1 MPFGEP
7 FKDLVGATVSRAGV
21 GALSHVSTARAQR
34 YVVAEERYQPFEGLP
49 RWLAS
54 RTEDRGFVADIATL
68 EADVHEH
75 KVFDIREPVLLEHRH
90 GYAFLRSGLV
100 QESLTYWQLDTGPT
114 PKGFRDYLAWLINED
129 SITFLPRAVSL
140 RARWE
145 GNFWH
150 LHDNVLSKLIAI
162 DELDLPDD
170 VPLLVGRPLWESR
183 YFAELRTMP
192 AFRDRNW
199 MLHDRPIRT
208 DRMIVCLEGSFRREN
223 MAFVHQSLADAP
235 VAASPATPELL
246 FLSREA
252 GIERH
257 LDNEPALTQQLAPR
271 GFTTLRAERL
281 SLPERLQTFR
291 AARCVVLP
299 LGAGL
304 ANVVHRIGRPTGIVE
319 VFPADKE
326 FAQPY
331 GAWLSREFGFTY
343 RAVVGSPVTSR
354 GSFTVDPAP
363 VMRAVDAVLDELPRD
378 TPAVRTGVREFLH
391 LPRIG
396 PITAPSSAGRPAAR
410 LKRIHPSDAGSCDG
424 CRSRRSP
431 FV

>member
-1 MPFGEP
+1 MRSSE
-7 FKDLVGATVSRAGV
+7 
-21 GALSHVSTARAQR
+21 
-34 YVVAEERYQPFEGLP
+34 
-49 RWLAS
+49 
-54 RTEDRGFVADIATL
+54 
-68 EADVHEH
+68 
-75 KVFDIREPVLLEHRH
+75 
-90 GYAFLRSGLV
+90 SGLV

-114 PKGFRDYLAWLINED
+114 PKAFRDYLAWLINED

-170 VPLLVGRPLWESR
+170 VPLLVGRRLWESR

-235 VAASPATPELL
+235 VAASPSTSDLL

-257 LDNEPALTQQLAPR
+257 LDNEPALTQQSRTDAASPR
-271 GFTTLRAERL
+271 SEPSGCH
-281 SLPERLQTFR
+281 LPERLQTFR

-304 ANVVHRIGRPTGIVE
+304 ANVVHRIGQPTGIVE
-319 VFPADKE
+319 IFPADKE

-331 GAWLSREFGFTY
+331 GPG
-343 RAVVGSPVTSR
+343 
-354 GSFTVDPAP
+354 
-363 VMRAVDAVLDELPRD
+363 
-378 TPAVRTGVREFLH
+378 
-391 LPRIG
+391 
-396 PITAPSSAGRPAAR
+396 
-410 LKRIHPSDAGSCDG
+410 
-424 CRSRRSP
+424 
-431 FV
+431 

>member
-7 FKDLVGATVSRAGV
+7 FRERVGATVSRAGV
-21 GALSHVSTARAQR
+21 GALSHISTARAQR
-34 YVVAEERYQPFEGLP
+34 YVVAEEHYRPFEGLP
-49 RWLAS
+49 HWLSS
-54 RTEDRGFVADIATL
+54 RTGDQGFLADIATL

-129 SITFLPRAVSL
+129 SITFMPQAVSL

-170 VPLLVGRPLWESR
+170 VPLLVGRALWDTG
-183 YFAELRTMP
+183 YFAELRTLP

-199 MLHDRPIRT
+199 VLHDRPIRA
-208 DRMIVCLEGSFRREN
+208 DRMVVTLEGSFRRAN
-223 MAFVHQSLADAP
+223 MAFVHESLADAP
-235 VAASPATPELL
+235 VAASPTTPEFL
-246 FLSREA
+246 FLSRKA

-257 LDNEPALTQQLAPR
+257 IDNEPELAQQLAPR
-271 GFTTLRAERL
+271 GFTVLRAERL

-299 LGAGL
+299 IGAGL
-304 ANVVHRIGRPTGIVE
+304 ANVAHRIGQPTGIVE
-319 VFPADKE
+319 IFPADKE

-331 GAWLSREFGFTY
+331 GAWLSREFGFAY
-343 RAVVGSPVTSR
+343 RAVVGSPVSSR
-354 GSFTVDPAP
+354 GGFTVDPAP
-363 VMRAVDAVLDELPRD
+363 VMRAVADVLDELPREA
-378 TPAVRTGVREFLH
+378 PAARNGVREFLH
-391 LPRIG
+391 LPRIR
-396 PITAPSSAGRPAAR
+396 PSRHRVRRAA
-410 LKRIHPSDAGSCDG
+410 LPHA
-424 CRSRRSP
+424 
-431 FV
+431 

>member
-7 FKDLVGATVSRAGV
+7 FKEPRRRDGEPRPGWARSRTSAPRAPSGT
-21 GALSHVSTARAQR
+21 SSRKSSAR
-34 YVVAEERYQPFEGLP
+34 PFEGLP
-49 RWLAS
+49 HWLSS
-54 RTEDRGFVADIATL
+54 RTEDRGFLADIATL

-75 KVFDIREPVLLEHRH
+75 KVFDIREPALLEHRH

-208 DRMIVCLEGSFRREN
+208 DRMIVMPRGLVPQGKHGLRAPEPRRR
-223 MAFVHQSLADAP
+223 ARRAHRRRHPD
-235 VAASPATPELL
+235 LL

-281 SLPERLQTFR
+281 SLTRTAADVPRRALRRVAARRRTRQCRAPHRPAHRHRRALSRRQGIR
-291 AARCVVLP
+291 AAVRRVAEPGVRLHVPGGGGEPRDVARQLHGGSRRRSGARWTPYSTSFLATLLP
-299 LGAGL
+299 L
-304 ANVVHRIGRPTGIVE
+304 
-319 VFPADKE
+319 
-326 FAQPY
+326 
-331 GAWLSREFGFTY
+331 
-343 RAVVGSPVTSR
+343 
-354 GSFTVDPAP
+354 
-363 VMRAVDAVLDELPRD
+363 
-378 TPAVRTGVREFLH
+378 RTGVREFLH

-396 PITAPSSAGRPAAR
+396 
-410 LKRIHPSDAGSCDG
+410 
-424 CRSRRSP
+424 RSRHRRQRAALP
-431 FV
+431 RG

>member
-1 MPFGEP
+1 VPFGEP
-7 FKDLVGATVSRAGV
+7 FKARVGATVSRAGV

-34 YVVAEERYQPFEGLP
+34 YVVAEELYRPFEGLP
-49 RWLAS
+49 NWLSS
-54 RTEDRGFVADIATL
+54 RTDDRGFLADIATL

-75 KVFDIREPVLLEHRH
+75 KVFDIREPALLEHRH
-90 GYAFLRSGLV
+90 GYAFLKSGLV

-114 PKGFRDYLAWLINED
+114 PKGFRDYLAWLINEE
-129 SITFLPRAVSL
+129 SITFVPQAVSM

-150 LHDNVLSKLIAI
+150 LHDNVLSKLIAV
-162 DELDLPDD
+162 DELALPDD
-170 VPLLVGRPLWESR
+170 VPLLVGPALWESR
-183 YFAELRTMP
+183 YFAELRTLS

-199 MLHDRPIRT
+199 VLHDRPIRA
-208 DRMIVCLEGSFRREN
+208 DRLVVILEGSFRRAN
-223 MAFVHQSLADAP
+223 MVFVHQSVADAP
-235 VAASPATPELL
+235 VAASPTTPDRF

-257 LDNEPALTQQLAPR
+257 LDNEPELAQRLAPS
-271 GFTTLRAERL
+271 GFSVLRAERL

-304 ANVVHRIGRPTGIVE
+304 ANVVHRIGQPTGIVE
-319 VFPADKE
+319 VFPADKQ

-331 GAWLSREFGFTY
+331 GPWLSREFGFAY
-343 RAVVGSPVTSR
+343 RAVVGSPLSSR
-354 GSFTVDPAP
+354 GSFTVDPTL
-363 VMRAVDAVLDELPRD
+363 VRRAVEEVLDQLPHD
-378 TPAVRTGVREFLH
+378 IPPAHASVREFLH

-396 PITAPSSAGRPAAR
+396 RSRHRRPAA
-410 LKRIHPSDAGSCDG
+410 LPHG
-424 CRSRRSP
+424 
-431 FV
+431 